1 MSPESRRLR
10 AGLAVLAAAL
20 TLAAGACGEDEQ
32 PLRIGVVVDCVGINR
47 SFQDAELSGAQL
59 PLIERGARPGGR
71 EARDG
76 IKGAEVAGRPVE
88 LVTGCTEVNEFS
100 VLTRELRR
108 LAEDEDVDAIVAAGS
123 GPDGVI
129 MRDVAREHPEVVFLP
144 AVHGARE
151 VTLRRPA
158 RNVFRFAAD
167 YGQGMSGL
175 ATYAYRRLGWRRAA
189 IVLGNWDSGWLS
201 RDAFVAEFCSLGGTV
216 SAEIALEVLEGPA
229 RVAEVPHD
237 VDGVAVL
244 VGQYFRPAEFINRL
258 ARRVGDPA
266 RRMVV
271 GPGVVDDPELL
282 RATAPALAGVA
293 ASSHVDPPRMRE
305 YLRAYERAY
314 PGASAAIARHE
325 LVSGYRDAMEA
336 LLRAFEHADGSTVRL
351 PRELARLR
359 IGLLGGPVL
368 LDDSRQAVATTSLVR
383 IYPATNGSARPAL
396 APMDKV
402 GAVDR
407 SVGGLLSDS
416 LSPSHP
422 PAECRRGHRPPPWAG
437 QIGTR

>member
-1 MSPESRRLR
+1 MSPESRGLR
-10 AGLAVLAAAL
+10 AWLAALGAAL

-71 EARDG
+71 QARDG
-76 IKGAEVAGRPVE
+76 ITGAEVAGRPVE

-108 LAEDEDVDAIVAAGS
+108 LAENENVDAIVAAGS
-123 GPDGVI
+123 GPEGVI

-144 AVHGARE
+144 VVHGARE
-151 VTLRRPA
+151 VTSRRPV

-167 YGQGMSGL
+167 YGQGMAGL

-216 SAEIALEVLEGPA
+216 SAQIALEILEGPA
-229 RVAEVPHD
+229 RVAQVPHD

-244 VGQYFRPAEFINRL
+244 VGQYFRPAEFIKRL
-258 ARRVGDPA
+258 ARRVADPA
-266 RRMVV
+266 HEIVV
-271 GPGVVDDPELL
+271 GPGVVDEPDLL

-293 ASSHVDPPRMRE
+293 ATSHVDPPRMRA
-305 YLRAYERAY
+305 YLRAFGRAY
-314 PGASAAIARHE
+314 PGASTAIARHE

-336 LLRAFEHADGSTVRL
+336 LLRAFERADGSTGRL
-351 PRELARLR
+351 TAELARLR
-359 IGLLGGPVL
+359 IDLLGGPVR
-368 LDDSRQAVATTSLVR
+368 LDDRRQAIAATSLVR
-383 IYPATNGSARPAL
+383 IKPGTSRSAPPDL

-402 GAVDR
+402 GDVDR
-407 SVGGLLSDS
+407 SVGGLLADS

-422 PAECRRGHRPPPWAG
+422 PAACRRGRKPPPWAG

>member
-1 MSPESRRLR
+1 MSPESWGIR
-10 AGLAVLAAAL
+10 AGLAALGAAL
-20 TLAAGACGEDEQ
+20 TFAAGACGEDEQ

-59 PLIERGARPGGR
+59 PLIERGARPAGR
-71 EARDG
+71 EPRDG
-76 IKGAEVAGRPVE
+76 ITGAEVAGRPVE

-108 LAEDEDVDAIVAAGS
+108 LAEDEDVDAIVAAGN

-129 MRDVAREHPEVVFLP
+129 MRDVAREHPGVVFLP

-151 VTLRRPA
+151 ATVRRPA

-167 YGQGMSGL
+167 YGQGMAGL

-201 RDAFVAEFCSLGGTV
+201 RDAFAAEFCSLGGTV
-216 SAEIALEVLEGPA
+216 SAEVALEVLEGPA
-229 RVAEVPHD
+229 RVAEVPRD

-266 RRMVV
+266 REIVV
-271 GPGVVDDPELL
+271 GPGMVDEPELL

-293 ASSHVDPPRMRE
+293 ASSHVDPRRMRE

-314 PGASAAIARHE
+314 PGASPAIARHE

-336 LLRAFEHADGSTVRL
+336 LLRAFENADGSSRRL

-359 IGLLGGPVL
+359 IDLLGGPVL
-368 LDDSRQAVATTSLVR
+368 LDDRRQAVAETSIVR
-383 IYPATNGSARPAL
+383 IEPGTNGSARPSL

-402 GAVDR
+402 SDVDR
-407 SVGGLLSDS
+407 SVGGLLPDA

-422 PAECRRGHRPPPWAG
+422 PAECRRGGRPPPWAG